1 MKVYHPDYIL
11 KAMHH
16 NLEVA
21 TDPWGVH
28 VERVEIKVGT
38 VQKLRLEHCTI

>member
-1 MKVYHPDYIL
+1 
-11 KAMHH
+11 MHH

-28 VERVEIKVGT
+28 VERVEIKVDGG
-38 VQKLRLEHCTI
+38 VSKNNA